1 MTQKG
6 KETLAF
12 ENGGFNQPRVVVD
25 FGEYKKKKAEQAEGE
40 KLEALRDDIK
50 TVQKETQKRY
60 AEKRKDSFLFIGP
73 EICEVDPDKLVEAD
87 LELYGQFKDF
97 KRDKLSSNEFFSSLS
112 KYRFKLAEYQSF
124 VRDTKPNCDFSK
136 DSRTQFLGWLQNKW
150 IGEQTRRMKIEK
162 EKKTGGVA

>member
-6 KETLAF
+6 KETMAF

-25 FGEYKKKKAEQAEGE
+25 LDEHRKKKTEQIEE
-40 KLEALRDDIK
+40 KKLESLRDDIR
-50 TVQKETQKRY
+50 TVQKETKKRY
-60 AEKRKDSFLFIGP
+60 TEKREGNYLFVGP
-73 EICEVDPDKLVEAD
+73 EICEVDPDKLTEAD

-97 KRDKLSSNEFFSSLS
+97 KRDKLSSNEFFSILS

-162 EKKTGGVA
+162 EKKTG